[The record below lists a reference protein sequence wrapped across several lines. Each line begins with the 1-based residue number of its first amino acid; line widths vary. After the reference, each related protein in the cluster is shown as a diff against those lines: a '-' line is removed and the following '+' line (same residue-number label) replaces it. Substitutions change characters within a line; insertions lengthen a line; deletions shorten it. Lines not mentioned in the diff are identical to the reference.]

1 MTAVFL
7 SSAELSFQ
15 QYKFAIARDVYKC
28 YKFKN
33 DEERQTMPGEQV
45 LKKRRKARVIQVGSV
60 KIGGNEPIVV
70 QSMANTDTRDI
81 EATVRQIH
89 ELQEAGCEI
98 VRVAVLDEEAV
109 EAIPAI
115 KKRIQIPLIADIHFH
130 YQLALKAIQ
139 NGADGIR
146 INPGNIAPDKIA
158 EIVRL
163 SKERQTVIR
172 IGVNAGSMQK
182 DLIDEYSG
190 VTAEAMC
197 ASALR
202 NIEIFEDLG
211 FELIKLSLKSS
222 DVPMMIEA
230 YRLIAAKTDY
240 PLHLG
245 VTEAGTL
252 VAAAIK
258 SALGIG
264 TLLYEGIGDTIR
276 VSVTGNPVLEIPVAY
291 SILRALKIRKI
302 GPEIISCPTCGR
314 CQINLPE
321 LVETIEKALAGRK
334 EYIKVAL
341 MGCVVNGPGEA
352 ADADIG
358 IAGGRGFGMMFKK
371 GVAYKKVE
379 EKDFV
384 PMLLEEIKSMD
395 NEK

>member
-1 MTAVFL
+1 
-7 SSAELSFQ
+7 
-15 QYKFAIARDVYKC
+15 
-28 YKFKN
+28 
-33 DEERQTMPGEQV
+33 MPGEQV

-146 INPGNIAPDKIA
+146 INPGNIASDKIA

-384 PMLLEEIKSMD
+384 PMLLEEIKSWD